1 MLKEIKTQYENKCKK
16 CDRDIKKGWIAY
28 VNMDATPKEIF
39 CKPCGQELNKLEESK
54 EKVGEQPV
62 SGVERLM
69 DMIGELASTLNF
81 QGDLL
86 AQIEEN
92 LRDMHRDIASIDNRV
107 RDAIKP
113 AVEKEPEIK
122 KETKT
127 KK

>member
-1 MLKEIKTQYENKCKK
+1 MLKEIKTSYENKCNK
-16 CDRDIKKGWIAY
+16 CGREIKKGWTAFAD
-28 VNMDATPKEIF
+28 MDASPKQIF
-39 CKPCGQELNKLEESK
+39 CKPCGQELKRLEESK

-92 LRDMHRDIASIDNRV
+92 MRDMHRDIVSIDNRV

-113 AVEKEPEIK
+113 EVEKVPEAK